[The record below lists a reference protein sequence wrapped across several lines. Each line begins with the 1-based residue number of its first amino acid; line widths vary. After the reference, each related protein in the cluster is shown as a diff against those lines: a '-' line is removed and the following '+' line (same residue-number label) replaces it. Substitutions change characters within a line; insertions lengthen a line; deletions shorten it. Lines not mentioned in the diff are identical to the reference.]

1 MIVHANVLGE
11 GKPLFILHGFLGSGD
26 NWKTFAKKW
35 SLSGRQVHLLD
46 ARNHGKSFHHDT
58 WDYPTMAADVIQYA
72 ESKGI
77 SRFEVLGH
85 SMGGKTAMY
94 LALHYPAYIEKH
106 VVADIAP
113 KSYSSQHGEILE
125 ALWELD
131 QLRFSSRKEAEDFL
145 EPLFESQ
152 QLRFFL
158 LKNLERD
165 SAQELRVRCNI
176 QRFLAD
182 QSTVTQELEPKAT
195 SEVQSLFIR
204 GLNSAYIVDSD
215 FERIHRQFPNS
226 QIASI
231 ENAGHWLHAE
241 QPEAFDQ
248 LVSTFLDLWGAA
260 K

>member
-1 MIVHANVLGE
+1 MIIHANVLGE
-11 GKPLFILHGFLGSGD
+11 GKPLFVLHGFLGSGD

-46 ARNHGKSFHHDT
+46 ARNHGKSFHNDT

-72 ESKGI
+72 ESINI
-77 SRFEVLGH
+77 SSFEVLGH

-94 LALHYPAYIEKH
+94 LALHYPTYIEKL

-113 KSYSSQHGEILE
+113 KSYSSQHREILE

-131 QLRFSSRKEAEDFL
+131 QRRFASRNEAEDFL
-145 EPLFESQ
+145 ESLFESQ

-158 LKNLERD
+158 LKNLERE
-165 SAQELRVRCNI
+165 STQELRVRCNI
-176 QRFLAD
+176 QRFMAD
-182 QSTVTQELEPKAT
+182 QSTVTQELNPKAK

-204 GLNSAYIVDSD
+204 GLNSTYILDSD
-215 FERIHRQFPNS
+215 FERIHHQFPKS
-226 QIASI
+226 HIASL

-241 QPEAFDQ
+241 QPEAFDR
-248 LVSTFLDLWGAA
+248 LVTTFLDL
-260 K
+260 